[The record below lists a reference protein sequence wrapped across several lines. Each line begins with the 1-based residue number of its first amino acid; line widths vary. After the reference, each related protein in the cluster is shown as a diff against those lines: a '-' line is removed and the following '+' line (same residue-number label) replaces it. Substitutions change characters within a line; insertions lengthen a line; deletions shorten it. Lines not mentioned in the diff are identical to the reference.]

1 MTDFNFKKWNTILGW
16 FAFAVAFTVYA
27 LTIEPTVSFWDAG
40 EYILTS
46 SKLQVGHPPGAPLFQ
61 MLGAFFSIF
70 ALEPSQIGMIM
81 NMMSAVAS
89 AFTILFMFW
98 TITMLLMKLVNFN
111 DDSSSSKGHAILG
124 SALVGSL
131 AFTFTDSFWFNA
143 VETEVYAMA
152 TLIMAVMF
160 YLALRWEQDMDTPRG
175 NRWLVL
181 IAFIIGL
188 SFGVHFMGLLTIPAI
203 GLIYYFKNYKTITVK
218 NFIIANVASAAILLF
233 IFKLL
238 LPTTL
243 KLFGN
248 LEVFFVNTFGLPF
261 NSGTIITGLLVIA
274 LFYYGLNYTR
284 KKAMLHANTLVLCLM
299 FIFIGFSSWMML
311 PIRANAHVII
321 NENDPSDARELL
333 AYYNLEQYPETHL
346 FYGPMFTEI
355 YSGQDK
361 DEPYVDD
368 KKNYERNEETGK
380 YVVIN
385 DWEGSKQNYN
395 HEHASILPRMWSS
408 EHADNYMM
416 FTGLIDFKVD
426 PAVQTRAYNE
436 AMNAGFSEEQA
447 SQYAMQEKR
456 RIDQNVNEFRMRIA
470 QGEIDYEDYDQF
482 LRRFGQQY
490 LIVEKPSFLDNI
502 AYMFQYQFG
511 YMYWRYFMWNFTGR
525 QNDVQGKYDDFNGNW
540 ISGIQFV
547 DEIHLGL
554 SQDNLPTDVT
564 DNKARNTYFFLPLI
578 LGLVGFFFLLYSD
591 MKRFWVLL
599 VFFLLTGI
607 AIQFYTNVRPF
618 EPRERDYSV
627 VGSFY
632 VFAIWIGFGVYAIY
646 DLLKTNIKTKLLAPM
661 ITLACLIIVP
671 GILAANNWDD
681 HDRSGKYTANAMAR
695 KYLESCAPN
704 ALLFTIGDNDS
715 FPLWYLQEIEGV
727 RTDVRVINTSLFQT
741 AWYID
746 QMKRQAYESE
756 PIPSKLTH
764 KQYRDGT
771 RDFIIH
777 REISEQISRDT
788 LDIKRFMEFITSDDP
803 STKLKFI
810 VEKRGE
816 SPEGYP
822 GSYLNSNYFPTRNI
836 SIPVNKDQ
844 VLKNGIVHPKD
855 VDKIEDNLYAR
866 ITGSTIY
873 KNRLLMLDIIANND
887 WKRPI
892 YFTGGAFSDEDYI
905 WLKDYLQL
913 DGLCYKL
920 VPIRTPVDRA
930 NPYDMGRVDA
940 DLMYEKVKNWEWG
953 GSENDIYLDIESRR
967 NGITYRGNLARL
979 IEQLINDDKLD
990 KAEEIAD
997 LAMEKMPV
1005 DKFGYYSLLEPYIS
1019 AYYEIGNIEKGRA
1032 LYKQVAQKYQEN
1044 LVYYSSLSIENQQ
1057 EKVGE
1062 NIYLDIQRYRAL
1074 VDILVLYND
1083 KEFALEETKTFNSYL
1098 SLFDQLMNLY
1108 SGDEELPE
1116 VPEELDLQ
1124 STVQDTIKNIPSVD

>member
-16 FAFAVAFTVYA
+16 FVFAIALAVYA

-81 NMMSAVAS
+81 NLMSAVAS

-98 TITMLLMKLVNFN
+98 TISILLVKLVKYDNE
-111 DDSSSSKGHAILG
+111 SKTSKGHAILG

-160 YLALRWEQDMDTPRG
+160 YLALRWEQDMHKPRG
-175 NRWLVL
+175 NRWLIL
-181 IAFIIGL
+181 ISFVIGL

-203 GLIYYFKNYKTITVK
+203 GLIYYFKNYKTVTVK
-218 NFIIANVASAAILLF
+218 NFIIANIASAAILLF

-243 KLFGN
+243 KLFGY
-248 LEVFFVNTFGLPF
+248 LEVFFVNSFGLPF
-261 NSGTIITGLLVIA
+261 NSGTIITGLMVIA
-274 LFYYGLNYTR
+274 LFYFGLNYT
-284 KKAMLHANTLVLCLM
+284 KKKGMVLANTLVLCFM

-311 PIRANAHVII
+311 PIRANAQVII

-346 FYGPMFTEI
+346 FYGPQFTEV
-355 YSGQDK
+355 YSGADK
-361 DEPYVDD
+361 DEPFIDD
-368 KKNYERNEETGK
+368 KKNYERDEELGK

-385 DWEGSKQNYN
+385 DWQGSKQNYN
-395 HEHASILPRMWSS
+395 HEHASILPRMWSA
-408 EHADNYMM
+408 EHAENYMM
-416 FTGLIDFKVD
+416 FTGLINFKVD
-426 PAVQTRAYNE
+426 PNLQNRAFQEAV
-436 AMNAGFSEEQA
+436 NAGLPEDQA
-447 SQYAMQEKR
+447 SQYAAGEKR
-456 RIDQNVNEFRMRIA
+456 RFDQLVNNFKMGIA
-470 QGEIDYEDYDQF
+470 QGEIDYDDYNDF
-482 LRRFGQQY
+482 LKRYGQQY
-490 LIVEKPSFLDNI
+490 LIVEKPSFGDNL

-525 QNDVQGKYDDFNGNW
+525 QNDIQGKYDDFNGNW
-540 ISGIQFV
+540 ISGIKFL
-547 DEIHLGL
+547 DEIHLGM
-554 SQDNLPTDVT
+554 SQDNLPTDVLE
-564 DNKARNTYFFLPLI
+564 NKARNTYYFLPLL
-578 LGLVGFFFLLYSD
+578 LGLVGFFFLLNAD
-591 MKRFWVLL
+591 KKRFWVLL

-632 VFAIWIGFGVYAIY
+632 VFAIWIGFGVYALY
-646 DLLKTNIKTKLLAPM
+646 DILKSSVKTKLLAPLV
-661 ITLACLIIVP
+661 TLACLIIVP

-704 ALLFTIGDNDS
+704 AILFTIGDNDS

-727 RTDVRVINTSLFQT
+727 RTDVRVVNTSLFQT
-741 AWYID
+741 DWYID
-746 QMKRQAYESE
+746 QMKRKAYSSD
-756 PIPSKLTH
+756 PIPSQLTH
-764 KQYRDGT
+764 KQYRAGT
-771 RDFIIH
+771 RDVTIY
-777 REISEQISRDT
+777 REINERIANDT
-788 LDIKRFMEFITSDDP
+788 LDIKSFMDFVSSEKPNTKFKYVIESQGEDP
-803 STKLKFI
+803 N
-810 VEKRGE
+810 
-816 SPEGYP
+816 GYP
-822 GSYLNSNYFPTRNI
+822 KHILNANYFPTRNI
-836 SIPVNKDQ
+836 SIPVNKAE
-844 VLKNGIVHPKD
+844 VLKNGIVSPKD
-855 VDKIEDNLYAR
+855 ADKIEDNLYAR
-866 ITGSTIY
+866 IGSSYIY
-873 KNRLLMLDIIANND
+873 KHRLLMLDVIANNN
-887 WKRPI
+887 WERPI

-913 DGLCYKL
+913 DGMCYKL
-920 VPIRTPVDRA
+920 VPIKTPVDRA
-930 NPYDMGRVDA
+930 NPYDMGRVDP
-940 DLMYEKVKNWEWG
+940 DLMYNMVKNWEWG

-979 IEQLINDDKLD
+979 IEQLINEDKLD

-997 LAMEKMPV
+997 IAMEKMPV
-1005 DKFGYYSLLEPYIS
+1005 DKFGFYSLLEPYIS
-1019 AYYEIGNIEKGRA
+1019 AYYEIGNVEKGRA
-1032 LYKQVAQKYQEN
+1032 LFKDVAKKYQEN
-1044 LVYYSSLSIENQQ
+1044 LVYYSNLTIENQ
-1057 EKVGE
+1057 ERKVGE
-1062 NIYLDIQRYRAL
+1062 EIYLDIQRYRAL
-1074 VDILVLYND
+1074 VDILVVYND

-1098 SLFDQLMNLY
+1098 GLFDELMNRY
-1108 SGDEELPE
+1108 SDDSLPE
-1116 VPEELDLQ
+1116 TPQDLDLN
-1124 STVQDTIKNIPSVD
+1124 STANDTIKNILPEE